1 MLATLPR
8 FPCRDD
14 KRPLT
19 GRGFYDA
26 RADVDDRAW
35 PLVGI
40 PTGSISG
47 LDVVDVDADG
57 LGWYRREFDAL
68 PMTRAHETRSGGLH
82 LWFRHADGLRCST
95 GKIAPGIDV
104 RASGGYVIDW
114 SREGLPF
121 EDWPICEWP
130 SWLLKLAIG
139 SKRDLGH
146 TRPMRVMDAVSAVG
160 GPLGELDVTQYRNY
174 GDWLRLMMACHAA
187 GIGRE
192 DWIRWCV
199 GDPAYANERDEIERL
214 WDSLKVDRITPWALR
229 VEVRLAQLNR
239 GVCPKHPYP
248 NHTNPYPTTQAYT
261 SKVPSKGDL
270 RAVIGTKTGNLPR
283 RWSSLERIAQRDEP
297 GAFWASCVMRE
308 IIAEGRIDPKVAVRL
323 LRSAGVAR
331 RVIAS
336 GFLTVEDKLEGGG
349 DGTRG

>member
-8 FPCRDD
+8 FPCGHH

-19 GRGFYDA
+19 GRGFLDA
-26 RADVDDRAW
+26 KFGVDDRGF

-40 PTGSISG
+40 PTGAVSG
-47 LDVVDVDADG
+47 LDVVDIDPPNGID
-57 LGWYRREFDAL
+57 WYKREFDAL

-82 LWFRHADGLRCST
+82 LLFRHADGVRNST
-95 GKIAPGIDV
+95 GKIAPNIDV
-104 RASGGYVIDW
+104 RGDGGYFIDW

-130 SWLLKLAIG
+130 GWLLELAIG
-139 SKRDLGH
+139 TQRDLGH
-146 TRPMRVMDAVSAVG
+146 KPLVRVMDAALRVG

-192 DWIRWCV
+192 DWIEWCLS
-199 GDPAYANERDEIERL
+199 DPAYAEDRDEIERL
-214 WDSLKVDRITPWALR
+214 WDCLKVDRITAWALR

-248 NHTNPYPTTQAYT
+248 KRPYPTTQANT
-261 SKVPSKGDL
+261 SKVPSRGDL
-270 RAVIGTKTGNLPR
+270 RPVIGVETRDLPR
-283 RWSSLERIAQRDEP
+283 RWASLSQVAQRDEP

-308 IIAEGRIDPKVAVRL
+308 IIAEGRVKPEVAIHL
-323 LRSAGVAR
+323 LRSVGVPR
-331 RVIAS
+331 RVIAA
-336 GFLTVEDKLEGGG
+336 GFLTVEDKLGGSNEQS
-349 DGTRG
+349 R